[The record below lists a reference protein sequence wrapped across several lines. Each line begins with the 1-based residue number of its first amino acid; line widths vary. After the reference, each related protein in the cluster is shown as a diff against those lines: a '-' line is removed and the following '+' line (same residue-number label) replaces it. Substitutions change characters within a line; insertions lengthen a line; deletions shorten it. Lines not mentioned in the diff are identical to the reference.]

1 MINMKNLRL
10 YFVLF
15 FAFATTAQ
23 TQAQLADSCKLNF
36 GTNLGGLADWG
47 TELPFVDMMR
57 NCREWYSKDVDNPNS
72 PFNSEA
78 ADSMSFRPDGYP
90 MHIPQNI
97 PGRPFQQRVATIW
110 AWTAGWD
117 AGQYVV
123 LFDGT
128 GSLSF
133 WGGLSNLV
141 QTSGNRYVFD
151 FNDPA
156 ENILEMTILESD
168 ISDPVRNIRIIKS
181 NFENTYQTQPF
192 NLVWIEKLLI
202 FKSVRFMDWGTTN
215 NWGQV
220 DGWSWE
226 NPEMAVW
233 SERARMDNYTWA
245 NNKGIPYEMMIK
257 LLNDYDLDGWVC
269 VPHIAGDDF
278 IGQMAAMFHEQLETE
293 RKLTV
298 EYSNEIWNW
307 MFGQTNWLYYY
318 GCQSQ
323 GIDWPEGVVPYV
335 QNCMDIWTE
344 VYGAD
349 SVRIKRVVGLQT
361 AWLDVSQRMAFNMRP
376 GSFDA
381 VSPAYYF
388 GLSSETLEAEL
399 DQLGPNATVAD
410 VATRVRQSRDENEKI
425 WMLDIKTQLADQLNL
440 PMAFYEGGQHI
451 TPNPFGEEP
460 TYAQALL
467 DIQRD
472 TAMYNLYTEW
482 FGFMRSLHSGDN
494 PLQCMNFSFIGGR
507 SARYGSWGILE
518 TMDQDT
524 ALIPAPKYRA
534 IVENLKPGCSVCQII
549 TIPVGWSGISSY
561 VNPSNNNIEA
571 LINPISSN
579 LIILKN
585 FEETYY
591 PGSGINTLQN
601 WDSNSGYIIKMNQE
615 NALTLNGSAFVS
627 PAKQLFQGWN
637 ILPVKAGCSLTCVMI
652 EEKLSGHLEIITEI
666 AGNSLYWPVMEIKSL
681 ENLLPGKAYFIKVDA
696 DVMLDF
702 PECE

>member
-1 MINMKNLRL
+1 MKNLRL
-10 YFVLF
+10 YFLLF
-15 FAFATTAQ
+15 FAFATTAP

-57 NCREWYSKDVDNPNS
+57 NCREWYTKNADEPWGPWNTGT
-72 PFNSEA
+72 
-78 ADSMSFRPDGYP
+78 ADSLSYRPDGYP
-90 MHIPQNI
+90 THIPQVI
-97 PGRPFQQRVATIW
+97 PGIQHPQKVATIW
-110 AWTAGWD
+110 AITDGWQP
-117 AGQYVV
+117 GQYVV

-128 GSLSF
+128 GKLGFAS
-133 WGGLSNLV
+133 GLSNLE
-141 QTSGNRYVFD
+141 QTSPNRYTFD
-151 FNDPA
+151 FDNPVG
-156 ENILEMTILESD
+156 NLLEMTIDSSALA
-168 ISDPVRNIRIIKS
+168 DPVHHIRIIKIS
-181 NFENTYQTQPF
+181 YENTYQTQPF
-192 NLVWIEKLLI
+192 NPVWIEKLLI
-202 FKSVRFMDWGTTN
+202 FKSVRFMDWGATN

-226 NPEMAVW
+226 NPEMAAW

-245 NNKGIPYEMMIK
+245 TNKGIPYEMMIK
-257 LLNDYDLDGWVC
+257 LLNDFDLDGWVC

-278 IGQMAAMFHEQLETE
+278 IGQMAAMFHDQLEPE

-335 QNCMDIWTE
+335 QNCMDIWTG

-388 GLSSETLEAEL
+388 GLSSASLEAEL
-399 DQLGPNATVAD
+399 DQLGADATVAD
-410 VATRVRQSRDENEKI
+410 VATRVRQSRNENEKI
-425 WMLDIKTQLADQLNL
+425 WMQDIKTQLADQLNL
-440 PMAFYEGGQHI
+440 PMAFYEGGQHV

-482 FGFMRSLHSGDN
+482 FGFMRSLHSGNN

-518 TMDQDT
+518 TMNQDT

-534 IVENLKPGCSVCQII
+534 IVENLKPGCSACQVII
-549 TIPVGWSGISSY
+549 IPEGWSGVSGF
-561 VNPSNNNIEA
+561 VVPSNTNIQT
-571 LINPISSN
+571 LLNPVSADF
-579 LIILKN
+579 IILRN
-585 FEETYY
+585 FEVTYF

-615 NALTLNGSAFVS
+615 NTLTLNGSAFVS
-627 PAKQLFQGWN
+627 PEKQLFQGWN
-637 ILPVKAGCSLTCVMI
+637 ILPVKSGCSVSCEKI
-652 EEKLSGHLEIITEI
+652 EEKLTGHLIAITQI
-666 AGNSLYWPVMEIKSL
+666 AGNNLYWPVMEIKSL
-681 ENLLPGKAYFIKVDA
+681 EQLLPGKAYFIKVDA

-702 PECE
+702 PLCK